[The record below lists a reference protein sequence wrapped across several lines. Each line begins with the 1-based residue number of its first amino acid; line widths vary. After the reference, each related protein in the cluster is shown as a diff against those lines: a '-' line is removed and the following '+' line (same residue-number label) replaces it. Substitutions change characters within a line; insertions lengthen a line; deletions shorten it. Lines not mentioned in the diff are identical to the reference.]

1 MNTRLKT
8 KIIMVVAK
16 TICRTI
22 HSWRCRSFLRR
33 LDDFRYEVK
42 DLRQQ
47 YTTEGVYNKAVASL
61 PFYTK
66 KVLVNDDSERTVA
79 IKLGDCMIKYSF
91 DKLIKYLDV
100 VPEEP
105 LTETT
110 INENVAIALVKA
122 TTKNHRVASIINFN
136 RKERDGQQ
144 TRKSSS

>member
-1 MNTRLKT
+1 MKTTIKT

-16 TICRTI
+16 TFCGVI
-22 HSWRCRSFLRR
+22 HKVRCRSFLRR

-47 YTTEGVYNKAVASL
+47 YTTKGVYKKAVASL

-79 IKLGDCMIKYSF
+79 IKIGDCMIKYSF
-91 DKLIKYLDV
+91 DKLRKYLDV
-100 VPEEP
+100 IDEP

-110 INENVAIALVKA
+110 INENVAIALAKA
-122 TTKNHRVASIINFN
+122 TTKNHEVASIINFN
-136 RKERDGQQ
+136 RKEKDGQQ
-144 TRKSSS
+144 IRKSSS